1 MHVAK
6 AISSIFYTT
15 YKNNASSIHIR
26 EEQAFKSGYGPLT
39 PCMFVTP
46 PCEQKTLCCE

>member
-15 YKNNASSIHIR
+15 Y
-26 EEQAFKSGYGPLT
+26 SGERQWGHRDGLRMGLHGT
-39 PCMFVTP
+39 VLVGCIGTA
-46 PCEQKTLCCE
+46 